1 MVQKTTMVGATSR
14 EVTERVVKVGFGGAN
29 AATFETRRTKRKA
42 VMRAIVMLLC
52 EVWRSD
58 WQNCCGVV
66 LRIPVIG

>member
-52 EVWRSD
+52 EVWREEVIGD
-58 WQNCCGVV
+58 CCGVV
-66 LRIPVIG
+66 L